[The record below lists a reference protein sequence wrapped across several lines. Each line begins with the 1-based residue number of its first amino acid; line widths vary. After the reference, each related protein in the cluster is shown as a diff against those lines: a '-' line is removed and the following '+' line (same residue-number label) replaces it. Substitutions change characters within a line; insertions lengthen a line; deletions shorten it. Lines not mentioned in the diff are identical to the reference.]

1 MFWNPRRWVLGSVPC
16 ARMPRSVSTSIAAEG
31 LDVDE
36 LGHVLVKLS
45 DDPSEQWMEAFR
57 EYWADAAT
65 SAGKAAKTDAFSH
78 FSERTIVFRGIDVD
92 GFVESCKTLTEGA
105 IKFPT
110 HPTHPFDTD
119 RHARIRGRAE
129 SAGQEQ
135 KHVDAERVK
144 ARKVK
149 FD

>member
-1 MFWNPRRWVLGSVPC
+1 MPGS
-16 ARMPRSVSTSIAAEG
+16 MSTSISAEG

-45 DDPSEQWMEAFR
+45 DEPSEQWMEAFR
-57 EYWADAAT
+57 EYWADAGT
-65 SAGKAAKTDAFSH
+65 TAGAAVKTDAFSH

-92 GFVESCKTLTEGA
+92 GFVEYCKTLTQDA
-105 IKFPT
+105 IKFAN
-110 HPTHPFDTD
+110 D
-119 RHARIRGRAE
+119 RTQRFETEREARIRGRAE

-135 KHVDAERVK
+135 KHVEAERVK

-149 FD
+149 FS

>member
-1 MFWNPRRWVLGSVPC
+1 MPGS
-16 ARMPRSVSTSIAAEG
+16 MSTSIAAEG

-36 LGHVLVKLS
+36 LGHVLVMLS
-45 DDPSEQWMEAFR
+45 DVPSEQWMEAFR
-57 EYWADAAT
+57 EYWGEAGSLGGAAV
-65 SAGKAAKTDAFSH
+65 KTDAFSH

-92 GFVESCKTLTEGA
+92 GFVKYCKTLTQDA
-105 IKFPT
+105 VKFAN
-110 HPTHPFDTD
+110 D
-119 RHARIRGRAE
+119 RTQRFETEREARIRGRAE

-135 KHVDAERVK
+135 KHVEAERAQ

>member
-1 MFWNPRRWVLGSVPC
+1 MPGS
-16 ARMPRSVSTSIAAEG
+16 MSTSITAEG

-45 DDPSEQWMEAFR
+45 DMPSEQWMEAFR
-57 EYWADAAT
+57 EYWADAGST
-65 SAGKAAKTDAFSH
+65 GGAAVKKEAFSH
-78 FSERTIVFRGIDVD
+78 FSERTIVFRGVDVD
-92 GFVESCKTLTEGA
+92 GFVEFCKAPTEGA
-105 IKFPT
+105 IKFAN
-110 HPTHPFDTD
+110 D
-119 RHARIRGRAE
+119 RTQRFETEREARIRGRAE

-135 KHVDAERVK
+135 KHVEAERTK

>member
-1 MFWNPRRWVLGSVPC
+1 MPG
-16 ARMPRSVSTSIAAEG
+16 RMSTSVTAEG

-36 LGHVLVKLS
+36 LGHVLVNLS
-45 DDPSEQWMEAFR
+45 DTPSEQWMEAFR
-57 EYWADAAT
+57 EYWADAGT
-65 SAGKAAKTDAFSH
+65 VAGAAVKTDAFSH

-92 GFVESCKTLTEGA
+92 GFVASCKALTQDA
-105 IKFPT
+105 IKFANERT
-110 HPTHPFDTD
+110 QRFETE
-119 RHARIRGRAE
+119 REARIRGRAE

-135 KHVDAERVK
+135 KHVEAERVK

>member
-1 MFWNPRRWVLGSVPC
+1 M
-16 ARMPRSVSTSIAAEG
+16 STSIAAEG

-36 LGHVLVKLS
+36 LGHVLVNLS

-92 GFVESCKTLTEGA
+92 GFVEYCRALTQDA
-105 IKFPT
+105 IKFAN
-110 HPTHPFDTD
+110 D
-119 RHARIRGRAE
+119 RTQRFETEREARIRGRAE

-135 KHVDAERVK
+135 KHVEAERVK

-149 FD
+149 FN